1 MCRNPAQ
8 ARKDAADREAILA
21 GLAKKL
27 NKGAVKEL
35 IGSKGYARFLKAQ
48 RDSFE
53 IDVEKARE
61 EEKYDGLWL
70 LRTNTPFEARE
81 TVLRYKQLWMVEQT
95 FRTAKA
101 LLDTRP
107 AFHRTDATIR
117 GHVFCSFLAMV
128 LQKEL
133 FRRMEEAGVEAEWA
147 DIVRDL
153 NAVTE
158 TQLEYDA
165 KRFVL
170 RSKMQGVAGKIV
182 QCVGVRLPNTIRQ
195 VDAPQGGDAR
205 SAA

>member
-1 MCRNPAQ
+1 M
-8 ARKDAADREAILA
+8 
-21 GLAKKL
+21 
-27 NKGAVKEL
+27 KEL

-81 TVLRYKQLWMVEQT
+81 TALRYKQPWLVEQT

-133 FRRMEEAGVEAEWA
+133 FLKFPLATSPCNCPTSSRRRPEMWC
-147 DIVRDL
+147 
-153 NAVTE
+153 
-158 TQLEYDA
+158 
-165 KRFVL
+165 
-170 RSKMQGVAGKIV
+170 QG
-182 QCVGVRLPNTIRQ
+182 LF
-195 VDAPQGGDAR
+195 GDPYPIDNNGYFK
-205 SAA
+205 SNG